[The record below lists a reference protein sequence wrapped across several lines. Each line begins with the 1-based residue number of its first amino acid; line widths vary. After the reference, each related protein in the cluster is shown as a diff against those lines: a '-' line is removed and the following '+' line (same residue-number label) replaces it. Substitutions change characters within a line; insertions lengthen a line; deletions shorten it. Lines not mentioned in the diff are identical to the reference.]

1 MDQLD
6 RELKQRAA
14 QEPFD
19 LPAGYAERVKGT
31 LDSLKEKKK
40 RRNHRAARWLGCAV
54 AAALVVFVAV
64 PNLSAPVAHAMEE
77 VPVLGALVRVVT
89 FRNYTYDD
97 GSHSAQVQVPQV
109 EGSGQAASEL
119 NQQVRQDTDRLI
131 AQFED
136 DCAEEGMSY
145 KNLDVSYR
153 VVTDEEDWFT
163 LRIDAVET
171 VGSSVDIARF
181 YHIDK
186 KADRIVTLKD
196 LFPEGSDYIRVLSE
210 EVRSQ
215 MEAREGQAGET
226 FFPELFTEVDENQNF
241 YWNEDG
247 ALTLV
252 FDEGSIAPS
261 SMGSPEF
268 VIPENVMQALQN

>member
-1 MDQLD
+1 M
-6 RELKQRAA
+6 
-14 QEPFD
+14 
-19 LPAGYAERVKGT
+19 
-31 LDSLKEKKK
+31 
-40 RRNHRAARWLGCAV
+40 
-54 AAALVVFVAV
+54 VFVAV

-109 EGSGQAASEL
+109 EGSGQAAGEL

-131 AQFED
+131 AQFEA

-153 VVTDEEDWFT
+153 VVTDEENWFT

-196 LFPEGSDYIRVLSE
+196 LFPEGSDYINVLSE

-215 MEAREGQAGET
+215 MAAREGQAGET

-268 VIPENVMQALQN
+268 VIPENVMQALQK